1 MVLLAL
7 RFSLLCVMTPFFII
21 LFSSIFSPPCYF
33 CSSLVLYVGK
43 HLFSFPVRGVD
54 SDSE

>member
-7 RFSLLCVMTPFFII
+7 RFSLLCVMMPFFIF

-33 CSSLVLYVGK
+33 CSSLVL
-43 HLFSFPVRGVD
+43 FSFPVRGVD

>member
-7 RFSLLCVMTPFFII
+7 RFSLLCVMTPFFIF

-33 CSSLVLYVGK
+33 CSSLVLYVGM